1 MAIYHTRI
9 KMFSRSKGHSAL
21 AAAAYRAGLK
31 LIDETTGDHHDYR
44 RRKGVL
50 RTRCFAPDHAPTW
63 AMDPQT
69 LWQQVHFKEK
79 RKDSQLAR
87 EFEIAL
93 PAELTDEQRCELA
106 WDICRDL
113 TNRYGFAIQASI
125 HEPPVKDGLNWHLHA
140 LATTR
145 RIRDD
150 GLQDKTRELDGG
162 ASGKAEVEWIREMVA
177 ARTNQHLA
185 NAGFGDR
192 VDHRS
197 LGEQLATAL
206 DKGDL
211 EKAAELAAREPTR
224 PMGKRATALQRRG
237 ADCEIAD
244 ANVAIRR
251 RNAQRYA
258 ALRQQLVEG
267 GHLPSEGHS
276 HDQALRDRDREA
288 GQGLIL
294 GGGSGVIGATQGLG
308 SIGDRRTPEERRDA
322 KQEEARASLLEAARL
337 WAEDFVATVDLAF
350 KATRNLLAHHAERA
364 ASFAHMPT
372 FRADVRA
379 FVRCLKRLKKDAL
392 RFTRRLEA
400 EDRAAHLVSQAE
412 TELARFDHEH
422 PRPGLWT
429 KREWQIRRARR
440 LQAVAQRKQGHATA
454 RAATEPEAQV
464 DYVRRALETG
474 VELER
479 LSERMLTRYPVAADK
494 NPAPPTADHSGHP
507 AAHGPSLRGPRM

>member
-21 AAAAYRAGLK
+21 AAAAYRAGIK
-31 LIDETTGDHHDYR
+31 LFDEVTGDHHDYR
-44 RRKGVL
+44 RRGGVL
-50 RTRCFAPDHAPTW
+50 STRCFAPIDAPSW

-69 LWQQVHFKEK
+69 LWQQVHIKEK

-93 PAELTDEQRCELA
+93 PAELTDEQRCELS

-113 TNRYGFAIQASI
+113 IDRYGFAIQASI

-162 ASGKAEVEWIREMVA
+162 ASGKAEVEWVREMVA

-206 DKGDL
+206 DQGDL
-211 EKAAELAAREPTR
+211 EKAAELASREPTR

-237 ADCEIAD
+237 ADCAIAD
-244 ANVAIRR
+244 ANAAIRR
-251 RNAQRYA
+251 RNARRYA
-258 ALRQQLVEG
+258 ALRQQLVDG
-267 GHLPSEGHS
+267 GHLSPDGH
-276 HDQALRDRDREA
+276 DRALRDREREA

-294 GGGSGVIGATQGLG
+294 GGGSGAIRAIEGLG
-308 SIGDRRTPEERRDA
+308 RTDDRRTPDQRRDD
-322 KQEEARASLLEAARL
+322 KQAEARTSLMEAARL
-337 WAEDFVATVDLAF
+337 WAEDFVATIDLAF
-350 KATRNLLAHHAERA
+350 RATTKLLAHHADRA
-364 ASFAHMPT
+364 ASFAHLPT

-392 RFTRRLEA
+392 RFARRLEA

-412 TELARFDHEH
+412 TELSRFDHDH

-440 LQAVAQRKQGHATA
+440 LQAVAQRKQAHGTA
-454 RAATEPEAQV
+454 KAATEPKAQV
-464 DYVRRALETG
+464 EYVRQALETG

-479 LSERMLTRYPVAADK
+479 LSERMLARYPVAADAE
-494 NPAPPTADHSGHP
+494 PVTSP
-507 AAHGPSLRGPRM
+507 AAEPDRPGGTGPIVRGPRM

>member
-21 AAAAYRAGLK
+21 AAAAYRAGIK
-31 LIDETTGDHHDYR
+31 LFDEVTGDHHDYR
-44 RRKGVL
+44 RRGGVL
-50 RTRCFAPDHAPTW
+50 STRCFAPVDAPSW

-69 LWQQVHFKEK
+69 LWQQVHIKEK

-93 PAELTDEQRCELA
+93 PAELTDEQRCELS

-113 TNRYGFAIQASI
+113 IDRYGFAIQASI

-150 GLQDKTRELDGG
+150 GLHDKTRELDGG
-162 ASGKAEVEWIREMVA
+162 ASGKAEVEWVREMVA

-185 NAGFGDR
+185 NAGFGAR

-206 DKGDL
+206 DQGDL
-211 EKAAELAAREPTR
+211 EKAAELASREPTR

-244 ANVAIRR
+244 ANAAIRR
-251 RNAQRYA
+251 RNARRYA
-258 ALRQQLVEG
+258 ALRQQLVDG
-267 GHLPSEGHS
+267 GHLPPDGHS
-276 HDQALRDRDREA
+276 HDQALRDLEREA

-294 GGGSGVIGATQGLG
+294 GGGSGSIGAIQGLG
-308 SIGDRRTPEERRDA
+308 RTDDRRTPDQRRDA
-322 KQEEARASLLEAARL
+322 KQAEARASLVEAARL
-337 WAEDFVATVDLAF
+337 WAEDFVATIDLAF
-350 KATRNLLAHHAERA
+350 KATTKLLAHHAERA
-364 ASFAHMPT
+364 ASFAHIPS

-412 TELARFDHEH
+412 TELTRFDHEH

-440 LQAVAQRKQGHATA
+440 LQAVAQRKQAHATA
-454 RAATEPEAQV
+454 KAATEPKPQV
-464 DYVRRALETG
+464 EYVRQALETG

-479 LSERMLTRYPVAADK
+479 LSERMLARYPVAADAEPVTS
-494 NPAPPTADHSGHP
+494 PATRPDRPDSTGP
-507 AAHGPSLRGPRM
+507 AVRGPRM